1 MKRFKIN
8 PHNQTQK
15 SGGRTMKKK
24 VLSVVMAAA
33 MMTVTTMMT
42 EAMIMLM
49 REMIQIPMTVAVMTG
64 TTKIF

>member
-1 MKRFKIN
+1 
-8 PHNQTQK
+8 
-15 SGGRTMKKK
+15 
-24 VLSVVMAAA
+24 
-33 MMTVTTMMT
+33 MMT

>member
-1 MKRFKIN
+1 
-8 PHNQTQK
+8 
-15 SGGRTMKKK
+15 MKKK

-64 TTKIF
+64 PTKIF

>member
-1 MKRFKIN
+1 M
-8 PHNQTQK
+8 TV
-15 SGGRTMKKK
+15 
-24 VLSVVMAAA
+24 VLRITVVMMMAAA